1 MKKQVILLW
10 LGIMVVVFTTG
21 AGLFKNDFFE
31 IAKQIEIFTE
41 AYKQVNMNYVDEVE
55 PAKLMDT
62 AIKSMF
68 EELDPYTNF
77 WDAQQVQ
84 EGQLLNAE
92 SYTGVGITLQ
102 EQEDKLL
109 IKQVFKDS
117 PADKAELKAG
127 DLITHIGD
135 TRVADFQKNT
145 EELLRGAPG
154 TAVSLTF
161 QRQGKTQKT
170 TLKRART
177 PQKFVPY
184 YHLNG
189 AVGYIK
195 LSEFGQTAAQEVGN
209 ALQDLKSQGA
219 QQIILDLRN
228 NPGGLLEEAIKII
241 NFFVP
246 KGEEV
251 VFTRSIIEKYNKT
264 YMTQKDPIDTQ
275 IPLAILINAHSA
287 SASEIVSGSIQD
299 LDRGVIIG
307 ARSYGKGLVQ
317 RVLPLSYGTQMKL
330 TISRY
335 YTPSGRCIQ
344 ALDYRHRDSQGE
356 PLLKQEE
363 GYREFTTR
371 NGRKVDDS
379 GGIKPDI
386 AMASDAI
393 SELTQAL
400 LNQNLIFDFATQY
413 FYNHPLSHEDD
424 FEIPPHIFDT
434 FKTYLK
440 TRDFHYKT
448 TLERDLEEAFAKET
462 HPDLTQEIAS
472 AHHQLLEQIQAFKE
486 KELHQSKAQIEQQIT
501 AEILKQYYYEE
512 GLYAYNLKQ
521 DSAVKK
527 AIETLQ
533 DSQSYTHFLGK

>member
-1 MKKQVILLW
+1 MRKRGILL
-10 LGIMVVVFTTG
+10 GFAIIVMAIITG
-21 AGLFKNDFFE
+21 AGVLKNDFFE

-41 AYKQVNMNYVDEVE
+41 AYKRVNMNYVDEVAPE
-55 PAKLMDT
+55 KLMDT
-62 AIKSMF
+62 AIKAMF
-68 EELDPYTNF
+68 EELDPYTNY

-92 SYTGVGITLQ
+92 NYTGVGIILQ
-102 EQEDKLL
+102 ERGDRLL

-117 PADKAELKAG
+117 PADQAELKAG

-135 TRVADFQKNT
+135 TPVADFQQNT
-145 EELLRGAPG
+145 QELLKGAPG
-154 TAVSLTF
+154 TTVSLTF
-161 QRQGKTQKT
+161 LRQGKTQKAL
-170 TLKRART
+170 LKRARS

-184 YHLNG
+184 YHLNRK
-189 AVGYIK
+189 AGYIK
-195 LSEFGQTAAQEVGN
+195 LSEFGPTAAQEVGN

-228 NPGGLLEEAIKII
+228 NPGGLLEEAIKIV
-241 NFFVP
+241 NLFVP

-251 VFTRSIIEKYNKT
+251 VFTRSAIEKYNKT
-264 YMTQKDPIDTQ
+264 YMTQKAPIDTR

-287 SASEIVSGSIQD
+287 SASEIVSGSLQD

-317 RVLPLSYGTQMKL
+317 RVMPLSYGTQMKL

-344 ALDYRHRDSQGE
+344 ALDYRHRDAKGE
-356 PLLKQEE
+356 PLLKPEE
-363 GYREFTTR
+363 EYREFTTR

-386 AMASDAI
+386 AMAAAAI
-393 SELTQAL
+393 SEVTQAL
-400 LNQNLIFDFATQY
+400 INQNLIFDFATQY
-413 FYNHPLSHEDD
+413 FYNNPLSHVDN
-424 FEIPPHIFDT
+424 FEVPPHIFDL

-448 TLERDLEEAFAKET
+448 TLEKDIEEAFARET
-462 HPDLTQEIAS
+462 NPDLTQEVAS
-472 AHHQLLEQIQAFKE
+472 AHHQLLERIQAFKE
-486 KELHQSKAQIEQQIT
+486 KEFDQSKAQIEQQLT
-501 AEILKQYYYEE
+501 AEIVKLYFYEE
-512 GLYAYNLKQ
+512 GLYAYNLKH
-521 DSAVKK
+521 DSTVKE
-527 AIETLQ
+527 AIKILQ
-533 DSQSYTHFLGK
+533 DAESYAHLLGN

>member
-1 MKKQVILLW
+1 MNKRVGLFWI
-10 LGIMVVVFTTG
+10 GIIVVVFTTG

-41 AYKQVNMNYVDEVE
+41 AYKRVNMNYVDEVD

-84 EGQLLNAE
+84 EGQLLNSE
-92 SYTGVGITLQ
+92 SYTDIGLALQ
-102 EQEDKLL
+102 AREENLL
-109 IKQVFKDS
+109 IKQIFKDS

-135 TRVADFQKNT
+135 TPVADFPENT
-145 EELLRGAPG
+145 QELLRGSPG
-154 TAVSLTF
+154 TEVSLTF
-161 QRQGKTQKT
+161 QRQGKTQKV
-170 TLKRART
+170 TLKRARMH
-177 PQKFVPY
+177 QKFVPY
-184 YHLNG
+184 YNLTG
-189 AVGYIK
+189 EVGYIK
-195 LSEFGQTAAQEVGN
+195 LSEFGQTAAQEVGS
-209 ALQDLKSQGA
+209 ALRDLKSNGA
-219 QQIILDLRN
+219 KQIILDLRN
-228 NPGGLLEEAIKII
+228 NPGGLLEEAIKIV

-251 VFTRSIIEKYNKT
+251 VFTRSSIEKYNKT
-264 YMTQKDPIDTQ
+264 YMTQKNPIDEQ

-307 ARSYGKGLVQ
+307 ARSFGKGLVQ

-335 YTPSGRCIQ
+335 YTPSGRGIQ
-344 ALDYRHRDSQGE
+344 ALDYRHRDPKGE

-386 AMASDAI
+386 AMESAAI
-393 SELTQAL
+393 SEITQAL
-400 LNQNLIFDFATQY
+400 LNRNIIFDFATQY
-413 FYNHPLSHEDD
+413 FYDNPLAHEDD
-424 FEIPPHIFDT
+424 FEIPTNLFDM
-434 FKTYLK
+434 FKTYLE
-440 TRDFHYKT
+440 TRDFHYET
-448 TLERDLEEAFAKET
+448 SLENELEQAFAKEAN
-462 HPDLTQEIAS
+462 PNLKKEIAS
-472 AHHQLLEQIQAFKE
+472 THQQLLVEIHSFKE
-486 KELHQSKAQIEQQIT
+486 KELNQSKAQIEQQLT
-501 AEILKQYYYEE
+501 AEILKQYFYEE
-512 GLYAYNLKQ
+512 GLYAYNLKH
-521 DSAVKK
+521 DSEVKK

-533 DSQSYTHFLGK
+533 DPQSYTRLLGK

>member
-1 MKKQVILLW
+1 MLFW
-10 LGIMVVVFTTG
+10 LGSIVVVFTTG

-92 SYTGVGITLQ
+92 SYTGVGVILQ
-102 EQEDKLL
+102 ERENKLL

-117 PADKAELKAG
+117 PADKAKLKAG

-135 TRVADFQKNT
+135 TPVADFQKNT
-145 EELLRGAPG
+145 QELLRGAPG
-154 TAVSLTF
+154 TTVSLTF
-161 QRQGKTQKT
+161 LRQGKTQKAI
-170 TLKRART
+170 LKRAHNA
-177 PQKFVPY
+177 QKLVPY
-184 YHLNG
+184 YHLKG
-189 AVGYIK
+189 TVGYIK
-195 LSEFGQTAAQEVGN
+195 LSEFGPTAAQEVGA

-228 NPGGLLEEAIKII
+228 NPGGLLEEAIKIV
-241 NFFVP
+241 NFFIP

-251 VFTRSIIEKYNKT
+251 VFTKSAIEKYNKT
-264 YMTQKDPIDTQ
+264 YMTQSDPIDTQ

-317 RVLPLSYGTQMKL
+317 RVLPLSYETQMKL

-335 YTPSGRCIQ
+335 YTPSGRGIQ
-344 ALDYRHRDSQGE
+344 ALDYRHRDSKGE
-356 PLLKQEE
+356 PRLKKEE

-386 AMASDAI
+386 ATASAAI

-400 LNQNLIFDFATQY
+400 LNQNLIFNFATQY
-413 FYNHPLSHEDD
+413 FYKHPLSQEGD
-424 FEIPPHIFDT
+424 FEIPPHIFDQ

-440 TRDFHYKT
+440 TQDFHYKT
-448 TLERDLEEAFAKET
+448 TLEKDIEKAFTKET
-462 HPDLTQEIAS
+462 NPDLNQEVAS
-472 AHHQLLEQIQAFKE
+472 AHQQLLAQIQVFKE
-486 KELHQSKAQIEQQIT
+486 KELHQSKAQIEQQLT
-501 AEILKQYYYEE
+501 AEIVKQYGYEE
-512 GLYAYNLKQ
+512 GLYAYNLKY
-521 DSAVKK
+521 DSTVKK

-533 DSQSYTHFLGK
+533 DAPSYIHLLGK